1 MIQKKRICLYVATPP
16 TSRNHLLLYD
26 LTQGYHPFECPLSES
41 GAEGISI
48 SIRYTEDMKFSTP
61 LSQIPSIK
69 KAYLDKLERLGILTV
84 ADLFFHLPH
93 RYEDYSSVVPIREL
107 IVDEKQTVVGT
118 VIKVTTNRSFHKKM
132 LITEARI
139 QDPSGD
145 VLKVLWFNQRFI
157 SQSLEEGLAVRLSG
171 KVTKDRDG
179 LLMTSPALERAARD
193 ATHTG
198 RLVPVYSETRG
209 LTSRFFRWQLATL
222 FPKVTDFPDPLPDD
236 LRESLHLP
244 TLKAS
249 LAYFHFPKKD
259 SEPLL
264 ASKRFAFDEML
275 LVQLKA
281 LQMKALFETSKA
293 KSLKLNKNL
302 LTTFLSTLP
311 FSLTKAQEKALTEI
325 LRDLARSH
333 PMNRLLNGD
342 VGSGKTI
349 LAALAA
355 LAASSNHTQVAILA
369 PTEVLARQHYENLSK
384 LFGSVNESVALF
396 TGSYRILDGQ
406 NVTRKTM
413 QAALKNGIVRI
424 VVGTHALLQEDVVF
438 QNLSLIVVDEQHRFG
453 VAQRAKLQDMSF
465 RSQDGN
471 SSLVPHF
478 LTMTATPIPRTL
490 SLAFFGNLDISVLDE
505 LPHGRLPIITKLA
518 RTDSARTKVYQF
530 IDQEIT
536 KGHQAFVIFPLVEES
551 LLMKDVKAAVK
562 EHQELTEKIFPHR
575 KVGLIHGKLK
585 AQEKEKIMQD
595 FKAKKYD
602 ILVAT
607 AVIEV
612 GIDIPNATV
621 ILIEEAGRF
630 GLAQLHQFRGRVGRS
645 STQSYCFLF
654 PGSTQGSLE
663 RLKVLENENS
673 GFAIAEADLGIRGP
687 GAFFGTRQSGLPDIA
702 MENLTNMK
710 LISLARDAAESILR
724 EDPDLSLH
732 PLLHEALTRFE
743 ERIHLE

>member
-1 MIQKKRICLYVATPP
+1 MIK
-16 TSRNHLLLYD
+16 
-26 LTQGYHPFECPLSES
+26 PLWSSSQE
-41 GAEGISI
+41 
-48 SIRYTEDMKFSTP
+48 RYTKDMKFSTP

-69 KAYLDKLERLGILTV
+69 KAYLDKLERLQITTV
-84 ADLFFHLPH
+84 YDLFFHLPH
-93 RYEDYSSVVPIREL
+93 RYEDYSSVVPIHEL
-107 IVDEKQTVVGT
+107 KLDEKQTIIGIVT
-118 VIKVTTNRSFHKKM
+118 KVTVNRSFHKKM
-132 LITEARI
+132 LITEARVE
-139 QDPSGD
+139 DESGSH
-145 VLKVLWFNQRFI
+145 LKVLWFNQRFI
-157 SQSLEEGLAVRLSG
+157 ANSLEEGLAVRLSG
-171 KVTKDRDG
+171 KVTRDRDG
-179 LLMTSPALERAARD
+179 LLMTSPALEKASRD

-222 FPKVTDFPDPLPDD
+222 FPKVSDFPDPLPDEI
-236 LRESLHLP
+236 RESLHLP
-244 TLKAS
+244 TLKQS
-249 LAYFHFPKKD
+249 LAYFHFPKKET
-259 SEPLL
+259 EPVL

-293 KSLKLNKNL
+293 KSLKLNKKL
-302 LTTFLSTLP
+302 LETFLSKLP

-325 LRDLARSH
+325 LRDLTHTH

-349 LAALAA
+349 LAALGA
-355 LAASSNHTQVAILA
+355 LAASSNDTQVAILA

-384 LFGSVNESVALF
+384 LFGNVNESVALF
-396 TGSYRILDGQ
+396 TGSYRILDGK
-406 NVTRKTM
+406 NVSRKTL
-413 QAALKNGIVRI
+413 QTALANGIVRI
-424 VVGTHALLQEDVVF
+424 VVGTHALLQEDVHF

-465 RSQDGN
+465 QSHDG
-471 SSLVPHF
+471 STSLVPHF

-505 LPHGRLPIITKLA
+505 LPHGRLPIVTKLA

-551 LLMKDVKAAVK
+551 LLMKDIKAAVK
-562 EHQELTEKIFPHR
+562 EHEELTQKIFPHR

-585 AQEKEKIMQD
+585 AEEKERIMHD

-654 PGSTQGSLE
+654 PGSSQGSLD
-663 RLKVLENENS
+663 RLKVLERETS
-673 GFAIAEADLGIRGP
+673 GFAIAEADLGLRGP

-710 LISLARDAAESILR
+710 LISLARDAAENILR
-724 EDPDLSLH
+724 EDSDLSRH
-732 PLLHEALTRFE
+732 PLLREALTRFE

>member
-1 MIQKKRICLYVATPP
+1 
-16 TSRNHLLLYD
+16 
-26 LTQGYHPFECPLSES
+26 
-41 GAEGISI
+41 
-48 SIRYTEDMKFSTP
+48 MKLSTP

-69 KAYLDKLERLGILTV
+69 KAYLDKLERLQIATV
-84 ADLFFHLPH
+84 YDLFFHLPH
-93 RYEDYSSVVPIREL
+93 RYEDYSSVVPIDGL
-107 IVDEKQTVVGT
+107 KIDEKQTIIGMVT
-118 VIKVTTNRSFHKKM
+118 KVSVNRSFHKKM
-132 LITEARI
+132 LITEARVE
-139 QDPSGD
+139 DTSGSH
-145 VLKVLWFNQRFI
+145 LKVLWFNQRFI
-157 SQSLEEGLAVRLSG
+157 ANSLEEGLAVRLSG
-171 KVTKDRDG
+171 KVTRDRDG
-179 LLMTSPALERAARD
+179 LLMTSPALEKASRD

-222 FPKVTDFPDPLPDD
+222 FPKVSDFPDPLPDEI
-236 LRESLHLP
+236 RESLHLP
-244 TLKAS
+244 TLKQS
-249 LAYFHFPKKD
+249 LAYFHFPKKET
-259 SEPLL
+259 EPVL

-293 KSLKLNKNL
+293 KSLKLNKKL
-302 LTTFLSTLP
+302 LETFLSKLP
-311 FSLTKAQEKALTEI
+311 FSLTKAQEKALAEI
-325 LRDLARSH
+325 LRDLTHTH

-355 LAASSNHTQVAILA
+355 LAASSNDTQVAILA

-384 LFGSVNESVALF
+384 LFGNVNESVALF
-396 TGSYRILDGQ
+396 TGSYRILDGK
-406 NVTRKTM
+406 NVSRKTL
-413 QAALKNGIVRI
+413 QTALVNGIVRI
-424 VVGTHALLQEDVVF
+424 VVGTHALLQEDVHF

-465 RSQDGN
+465 QSHDG
-471 SSLVPHF
+471 STSLVPHF

-551 LLMKDVKAAVK
+551 LLMKDIKAAVK
-562 EHQELTEKIFPHR
+562 EHEELTQKIFPHR

-585 AQEKEKIMQD
+585 AEEKERIMHD

-654 PGSTQGSLE
+654 PGSSQGSLD
-663 RLKVLENENS
+663 RLKVLERETS
-673 GFAIAEADLGIRGP
+673 GFAIAEADLGLRGA

-710 LISLARDAAESILR
+710 LISLARDAAENILR
-724 EDPDLSLH
+724 DDSDLSRH
-732 PLLHEALTRFE
+732 PLLREALTRFE